1 MGEVSGNLDKK
12 DKLGAGRLGW
22 GRLLSRGN
30 STSVGLKV
38 ENSDLYNGPK
48 KEHLKHSVCDEVG
61 EVGMGQ
67 TI

>member
-48 KEHLKHSVCDEVG
+48 KSTSNTVFAMKLEK
-61 EVGMGQ
+61 
-67 TI
+67 